1 MNNTAGI
8 KRADNQVFGIK
19 VPASTL
25 EFLQSLVIAICIAVV
40 LYLFIVTPNQ
50 IQGNSM
56 IPNFYE
62 GDIILTNKLSNWL
75 GDTEFG
81 KSIGLNYKRGDVIV
95 YQKPGLSDH
104 VKRIIAVPG
113 DRVAVRDGFV
123 YINNKKLVEEY
134 LPPATFTRGATFI
147 EEEGESKV
155 VPEGTFFVMGDNR
168 NDSLDSRYNEIGF
181 VDKNW
186 VKGKVILI
194 YWPINRFGIV
204 NTGEFQEL

>member
-1 MNNTAGI
+1 NNLKNIEMNNTAGI

-123 YINNKKLVEEY
+123 YINNKKLVE
-134 LPPATFTRGATFI
+134 
-147 EEEGESKV
+147 
-155 VPEGTFFVMGDNR
+155 
-168 NDSLDSRYNEIGF
+168 
-181 VDKNW
+181 
-186 VKGKVILI
+186 
-194 YWPINRFGIV
+194 
-204 NTGEFQEL
+204 